1 MPQKT
6 LVSSQMQTANLQN
19 AWNANGYSM
28 TASLIDNAQKMYQE
42 YDRQQEEVAFQR
54 LDLEAQ
60 KFQAEELNN
69 IRLADSDTDIP
80 QIEADFKKNITDNFS
95 NSKWGQRWLNKRGT
109 NFFKANSIDV
119 QNAMFKKQEELA
131 ILETDKT
138 LKDFADAI
146 GGAETEQ
153 ARTLIAQANMMVDN
167 HRFLTPAQK
176 QNTKDNFTKLW
187 VSAMVD
193 NNTSE
198 AIRLLS
204 DNGQLKNLS
213 QIDRQYYLARA
224 NDLKAA
230 KLQEQAKAL
239 ELNDKKTKLQNAMK
253 IAELKV
259 GIVSGKSGISDI
271 EKAKA
276 EGIFDFS
283 PDDYLSTYQLLNKA
297 DNSTDTSHAETLN
310 VVKNKI
316 IEGTINED
324 EIVDLRLKNLL
335 NKDDTKE
342 LLSLLNTKKKPNPQ
356 DDSADKEF
364 KMIAAKIDSG
374 EISSIEQLNTL
385 YQAEDNP
392 ISRAAWQDS
401 ISYLNTK
408 KNREDEAK
416 VTLEKA
422 KAEEKFKILAEM
434 IDNKTITDEN
444 SLNRLYYDGDI
455 NRQVW
460 HDAKNYWK
468 DKQKSV
474 EEDLKNLNQSGNE
487 AAFKTLAKMIDD
499 ETITTEQQIN
509 ELYYD
514 NENPIAKT
522 VWERAISHLKNHQEL
537 KAKKDAD
544 NAKLNAEEKKL
555 TELNNYLD
563 DIAKVDDGTL
573 NDVGIRQNIRVGRY
587 DEKRGDKLMERYYK
601 KLAADGKMGEGQKA
615 VMTLNLYSDL
625 QRLYENPDTDIEDYE
640 KLNSKIVEYMNS
652 GIIGKDDGEKILNTF
667 SLNYMQKYQSDLEN
681 YGDTHFF
688 GADDGFFQLNAW
700 MDDIFGKDPKKPAS
714 TEKTEIHQ
722 QYKLEMGARARNKVE
737 IYRLYADSLD
747 AVAAAEGLTTSADI
761 LTLDKIKQ
769 ANLFNA
775 AVELTK
781 KAYGS
786 KKYRS
791 LNNNK
796 TNPTAILS
804 SADGLVS
811 VGGNDSHG
819 KPLKEMRVVKTAHD
833 PVTGKYAI
841 VYANGEIKEVD
852 RQTYK
857 MYGGTK

>member
-6 LVSSQMQTANLQN
+6 LVSSQMQTANLTN
-19 AWNANGYSM
+19 VWNADGYSM
-28 TASLIDNAQKMYQE
+28 AADLVDNAQEMYQE

-60 KFQAEELNN
+60 KLQNEELNN
-69 IRLADSDTDIP
+69 IRLADTDVDVP
-80 QIEADFKKNITDNFS
+80 QIETGFKNKLFEQFS
-95 NSKWGQRWLNKRGT
+95 QDKWGQRWLKKRGAT
-109 NFFKANSIDV
+109 FLKANSVDV
-119 QNAMFKKQEELA
+119 QDAMFQKQEELA

-138 LKDFADAI
+138 LARFADEIAF
-146 GGAETEQ
+146 AKPDQ
-153 ARTLIAQANMMVDN
+153 ARALVNQANMMIDN

-176 QNTKDNFTKLW
+176 QNTRDNFTELW
-187 VSAMVD
+187 VSSMVEH
-193 NNTSE
+193 NTDE
-198 AIRLLS
+198 AVRLLT
-204 DNGQLKNLS
+204 DTKELKNLTD
-213 QIDRQYYLARA
+213 IDRARFLARA
-224 NDLKAA
+224 HDLNMAQLRETNARK
-230 KLQEQAKAL
+230 
-239 ELNDKKTKLQNAMK
+239 ELDDKKTKLQNAMK

-271 EKAKA
+271 EKALE

-297 DNSTDTSHAETLN
+297 NNSIDTSNAETLN

-316 IEGTINED
+316 VEGTISED

-342 LLSLLNTKKKPNPQ
+342 LLSLLNTKKKTDGQ

-364 KMIAAKIDSG
+364 KTIAAKIDNG
-374 EISSIEQLNTL
+374 EISSVEQLNAL

-392 ISRAAWQDS
+392 ISRAAWQDG

-408 KNREDEAK
+408 KNRENKTKE
-416 VTLEKA
+416 TLESA
-422 KAEEKFKILAEM
+422 KTEEKFKILAEM
-434 IDNKTITDEN
+434 IDNNTITDEN

-460 HDAKNYWK
+460 RDAKNYWK

-474 EEDLKNLNQSGNE
+474 EDDLKNLNQSGNE
-487 AAFKTLAKMIDD
+487 AAFKTLARMIDD
-499 ETITTEQQIN
+499 NIITTEQQIN

-514 NENPIAKT
+514 NEKPIAKT

-537 KAKKDAD
+537 IAKKDAD
-544 NAKLNAEEKKL
+544 KAKLDAEEKKL
-555 TELNNYLD
+555 DALNNYLD

-573 NDVGIRQNIRVGRY
+573 NDVGIMENIRTGRY
-587 DEKRGDKLMERYYK
+587 DEKRGDKLMERYHK
-601 KLAADGKMGEGQKA
+601 KLAAEGKLGEGQKA

-625 QRLYENPDTDIEDYE
+625 ERLYENPDARISDYE
-640 KLNSKIVEYMNS
+640 ELNNKIVEYMNS
-652 GIIGKDDGEKILNTF
+652 GVIGKDDGKKILNTF
-667 SLNYMQKYQSDLEN
+667 SLSYMKKYQSDLEN

-688 GADDGFFQLNAW
+688 GADEGFFQLNAW

-714 TEKTEIHQ
+714 TSKTEIHQ
-722 QYKLEMGARARNKVE
+722 QYNLAMGARARNKVE

-747 AVAAAEGLTTSADI
+747 AVAAAEGLKSSADI

-769 ANLFNA
+769 TNLFNA

-786 KKYRS
+786 KQYRS

-796 TNPTAILS
+796 ANPTAILS

-811 VGGNDSHG
+811 VGGNDKEG
-819 KPLKEMRVVKTAHD
+819 KPLMETRVVQAGYDEENNT
-833 PVTGKYAI
+833 YALKFSD
-841 VYANGEIKEVD
+841 GTIKEVD
-852 RQTYK
+852 YQTYK
-857 MYGGTK
+857 NYVK